1 MEVIW
6 LILAILL
13 FLGLSIAYWQK
24 LKKEYIEY
32 HSADSQNS
40 QPRVEALTSKLQE
53 QEIVLQS
60 LPDLTQ
66 ISLSSTTENQDFSDL
81 ELQLEELAK
90 IGWAKD
96 ETCWISKPTLS
107 CNDLSNKISP
117 AQVIE
122 ILLAHARQFSPEFNV
137 PYLIPRTIVEAM
149 PSAAGQFEVDEE
161 GWVTIK
167 ISPNFFDDRLAAN
180 AILAHEACHYILEN
194 SGIRYSDFYL
204 NERYTDLCM
213 FICGFGQIF
222 LTGYR
227 REPAQ
232 NQYRP
237 GHRLGYL
244 TDAEYQFANQ
254 YVIKLR
260 ELYKQKLQS
269 KLNVKRKRLLQLV
282 HGDEST
288 LKRLVEY
295 ERLRSPDKLEE
306 LLYESAIDR
315 LERGR

>member
-1 MEVIW
+1 MEIIW
-6 LILAILL
+6 LILGVLI

-32 HSADSQNS
+32 HLADSQTS
-40 QPRVEALTSKLQE
+40 QPLIEEQTSSLQE
-53 QEIVLQS
+53 QEVVSQPLH
-60 LPDLTQ
+60 DLTQ
-66 ISLSSTTENQDFSDL
+66 ISSSSIRENQDFSDL
-81 ELQLEELAK
+81 ELQLQELAK
-90 IGWAKD
+90 LGWAKD
-96 ETCWISKPTLS
+96 ESSWISKSPLTGA
-107 CNDLSNKISP
+107 DLSNQISS
-117 AQVIE
+117 AKVIE

-149 PSAAGQFEVDEE
+149 PSAAGRFEVDEE

-167 ISPNFFDDRLAAN
+167 ISPEFFDDQLAAQ

-194 SGIRYSDFYL
+194 SGIRYNDFYL

-222 LTGYR
+222 LAGYK

-260 ELYKQKLQS
+260 ELYRQKLQS
-269 KLNVKRKRLLQLV
+269 KLNTKRKRLLQLV

-295 ERLRSPDKLEE
+295 ERLRNPDKSEE
-306 LLYESAIDR
+306 LLYENAIDR

>member
-1 MEVIW
+1 MEIIW
-6 LILAILL
+6 LILAMLL

-32 HSADSQNS
+32 HSGDTQTSQQQVRS
-40 QPRVEALTSKLQE
+40 QRLRLQE
-53 QEIVLQS
+53 QEIVLQP
-60 LPDLTQ
+60 LPDLAL
-66 ISLSSTTENQDFSDL
+66 ISSARENEDFHDL
-81 ELQLEELAK
+81 ELQLQELAK

-96 ETCWISKPTLS
+96 ESSWIEKSTLNSNYFSNETAPT
-107 CNDLSNKISP
+107 K
-117 AQVIE
+117 VIE
-122 ILLAHARQFSPEFNV
+122 VLLAHARQFAPEFNI

-149 PSAAGQFEVDEE
+149 PSAAGRFEVDEE

-167 ISPNFFDDRLAAN
+167 ISPDFFDDQLAAQS
-180 AILAHEACHYILEN
+180 ILAHEACHYILEN

-222 LTGYR
+222 LAGYR

-232 NQYRP
+232 NQYRS

-260 ELYKQKLQS
+260 ESSKQKLSS
-269 KLNVKRKRLLQLV
+269 KLDVKRKRLLQLV
-282 HGDEST
+282 HGDEAT
-288 LKRLVEY
+288 LRRLIEY
-295 ERLRSPDKLEE
+295 ERLRSPESLEE

>member
-1 MEVIW
+1 MEIIW
-6 LILAILL
+6 LILAMLL

-32 HSADSQNS
+32 HSADSQTS
-40 QPRVEALTSKLQE
+40 QQQVRLQKSRLQE
-53 QEIVLQS
+53 QEIVLQP
-60 LPDLTQ
+60 LLDLAL
-66 ISLSSTTENQDFSDL
+66 ISSVRENENFHDL
-81 ELQLEELAK
+81 ELQLQELAK

-96 ETCWISKPTLS
+96 ESSWIAKSTLNSNYFTNETAPT
-107 CNDLSNKISP
+107 K
-117 AQVIE
+117 VVE
-122 ILLAHARQFSPEFNV
+122 VLLAHARQFAPEFNV

-149 PSAAGQFEVDEE
+149 PSAAGRFEVDEE

-167 ISPNFFDDRLAAN
+167 ISPDFFDDQLAAQ

-222 LTGYR
+222 LAGYR

-232 NQYRP
+232 NQYRS

-260 ELYKQKLQS
+260 ESSKQKLS
-269 KLNVKRKRLLQLV
+269 SRLDVKRKRLLQLV
-282 HGDEST
+282 HGDEAT
-288 LKRLVEY
+288 LRRLIEY
-295 ERLRSPDKLEE
+295 ERLRSPDRLEE
-306 LLYESAIDR
+306 LFYESAIDR